1 MLLVESLKQKKNQNQ
16 KQQEEQTKTLNM
28 EKLKII
34 KWTVIGILAVV
45 LFLVVNPFAWNDAG
59 YRTVVTQSD
68 GHQFVQFEPGIYYQG
83 LFAKSQVWPN
93 QLSVSYREDQPD
105 IDLVDNTIEIGKV
118 TVRFAGDASTAK
130 MSGIVQYIL
139 PSSEK
144 EMLVMHNV
152 HKSPEALV
160 QRRLDP
166 YTKECLQ
173 SSAQLMS
180 SEMHYS
186 GGRAQMAQDYL
197 DQLKNGVFLLQ
208 TKENVVYDTLEKTE
222 KRSYDIKILETAPG
236 QAKRKFSSIKEYGIT
251 VADAQITDTDY
262 EDQVDKMLAKKIAA
276 STSASVAK
284 QELLTAQQRQL
295 TAEAQGKEK
304 LVRVEYE
311 KKVGQTQQIVEA
323 ETKIEI
329 ARRDLEAQEI
339 ARQAA
344 EKEAAKIKTLADAE
358 AYAKAK
364 VMQADGALDKKLDAY
379 VKVMSAAWEAI
390 AQYQGD
396 WVPRIVYGSSNGS
409 VSYNGAEGFMQVLAA
424 RTMSDLAVDLK
435 AKK

>member
-1 MLLVESLKQKKNQNQ
+1 
-16 KQQEEQTKTLNM
+16 
-28 EKLKII
+28 
-34 KWTVIGILAVV
+34 
-45 LFLVVNPFAWNDAG
+45 
-59 YRTVVTQSD
+59 
-68 GHQFVQFEPGIYYQG
+68 
-83 LFAKSQVWPN
+83 
-93 QLSVSYREDQPD
+93 
-105 IDLVDNTIEIGKV
+105 
-118 TVRFAGDASTAK
+118 
-130 MSGIVQYIL
+130 
-139 PSSEK
+139 
-144 EMLVMHNV
+144 MHNV
-152 HKSPEALV
+152 HKTPEALV

-186 GGRAQMAQDYL
+186 GGGAQMAQDYL

-208 TKENVVYDTLEKTE
+208 TKENVVYDTLERTE
-222 KRSYDIKILETAPG
+222 KRSYDIKILETSPG
-236 QAKRKFSSIKEYGIT
+236 QPKRKFSSIKEYGVT
-251 VADAQITDTDY
+251 VADAQIIDTDY

-295 TAEAQGKEK
+295 TAEAQGKEQ
-304 LVRVEYE
+304 LVKVEYQ
-311 KKVGQTQQIVEA
+311 KKIGQTQQIVEA

-329 ARRDLEAQEI
+329 AKRDLEAQEI

-364 VMQADGALDKKLDAY
+364 VMQADGALDKKLEAY
-379 VKVMSAAWEAI
+379 VKVMSAAWTAI
-390 AQYQGD
+390 GNYQGS
-396 WVPRIVYGSSNGS
+396 WVPSIVYGG
-409 VSYNGAEGFMQVLAA
+409 GASHNAATNFMDVVAA
-424 RTMSDLAVDLK
+424 KAMKDLSVDLQ